1 VRGKVQVVLNPISG
15 RGLALRVLPELRAGL
30 EQLGYETDVYQT
42 QHAGDGKSAL
52 EALDPPPDV
61 VLAMGGDGTVNEV
74 VNGLVGKDA
83 ALTIFPTG
91 TSNVFCRETGL
102 KSDVQTLLDVFT
114 NGQVL
119 SVDLGQADERFF
131 LSLAGCGPDAF
142 AVRELTAMRT
152 GPIHIVA
159 YTGPILR
166 TLFRY
171 SFDPIRIEV
180 DGKLLTDD
188 ACGVVISNTA
198 AYGGPMSFTPN
209 ASITDGLFDIIVFQR
224 RSRWHM
230 IKFAWGGLMRS
241 AQRLRDAKF
250 IQGREVRVTSDADD
264 IPVQVDGDNA
274 GRLPKT
280 FRLIPGAIRVLLP
293 RQR

>member
-1 VRGKVQVVLNPISG
+1 MENYPVRGKVQVILNPISG
-15 RGLALRVLPELRAGL
+15 RGLALRVLPELQAGL
-30 EQLGYETDVYQT
+30 KKLGCETDVYQT
-42 QHAGDGKSAL
+42 RQTGDGKRVV
-52 EALDPPPDV
+52 EALDPLPDI

-102 KSDVQTLLDVFT
+102 KSDVQTLLDVFA

-119 SVDLGQADERFF
+119 SVDVGQADERFF
-131 LSLAGCGPDAF
+131 LSL

-152 GPIHIVA
+152 GPIHMIN

-180 DGKLLTDD
+180 DGQLLTDD
-188 ACGVVISNTA
+188 ACGAVISNTA

-209 ASITDGLFDIIVFQR
+209 ASITDGLFDVVAFQR

-230 IKFAWGGLMRS
+230 VKFAWGGLMRS
-241 AQRLRDAKF
+241 AQRLRDVKF
-250 IQGREVRVTSDADD
+250 IQGREVRVTADADD

-280 FRLIPGAIRVLLP
+280 FRLIAGAIRVLLP
-293 RQR
+293 KQR

>member
-1 VRGKVQVVLNPISG
+1 MRGKVQVILNPISG
-15 RGLALRVLPELRAGL
+15 RGLALRVLPELEAGL
-30 EQLGYETDVYQT
+30 KKLGYEADIYQT
-42 QHAGDGKSAL
+42 QQAGDGRRVV
-52 EALDPPPDV
+52 EALDPLPDI

-102 KSDVQTLLDVFT
+102 KGNVQTLLDVFA
-114 NGQVL
+114 NGEVL

-152 GPIHIVA
+152 GPIHMIN

-180 DGKLLTDD
+180 DGQLLTDD

-209 ASITDGLFDIIVFQR
+209 ASITDGLFDIVAFQR

-230 IKFAWGGLMRS
+230 VKFAWGGLTRS
-241 AQRLRDAKF
+241 AHRFRDVKF

-274 GRLPKT
+274 GRLPQT
-280 FRLIPGAIRVLLP
+280 FRLIPGAMRVLLP
-293 RQR
+293 KKG